1 MAVLVKAPT
10 EDLKASGIDQSG
22 CCALRTLKLQY
33 CGFSFKR
40 RVTHLTVIL
49 KRRHPLVGATMMGT
63 WTTFNT
69 PKIGDDWLYADT
81 MLLLTDGSVL
91 IHQRYLPPTDGS
103 GPGIDGR
110 VWMRLT
116 PDVNGNYDKGQRSK
130 LLFPMI
136 NQRQYFASGITIEGK
151 VYVVGGETSD
161 DKVHPDDSPLGEIFD
176 PLETNPKKAWS
187 PLKKPSEFD
196 YIQGDVPSS
205 GLKSGH
211 VLFGSI
217 TGPPRTADWDPSKK
231 DLGQD
236 KKDPKRKYGWKEVG
250 AGTKDAI
257 PDEETWTLLPDG
269 SVLTVEVSPSDGNL
283 GRNPAERYIPDEG
296 RWIPAGFTGVP
307 LVVGTIDCT
316 YTPAGKPAQNQS
328 VNVSEIGPALLLADG
343 RLFAIG
349 ATGHTAIF
357 TPSTNTWAAGPD
369 FGADTGGNSFTDPAG
384 STCSWTSPS
393 GLQGACDAPAV
404 LLPGGQVLCCAGNFH
419 VSTDDPPGTGNIYL
433 DPSSGNL
440 TIYNVP
446 TIFYEYDPALPQN
459 GLVPLPNQP
468 SMGGDNWVWMARLLL
483 LPNGQ
488 VLYSTGSNTLGLY
501 QPSPAELTPA
511 VPRPTITNF
520 CSADFPSTLTIG
532 TTFKLTG
539 QNLNGFSQAN
549 SYGDDA
555 QMATNFPLVRVKN
568 ASTQAVVYL
577 RTSNFTSLGVA
588 VAGPVTCDVAVSG
601 NGLTD
606 GTWELVVVANA
617 VPSLPVTV
625 EIAQRTA

>member
-1 MAVLVKAPT
+1 MT
-10 EDLKASGIDQSG
+10 
-22 CCALRTLKLQY
+22 
-33 CGFSFKR
+33 
-40 RVTHLTVIL
+40 
-49 KRRHPLVGATMMGT
+49 GT

-69 PKIGDDWLYADT
+69 PKIGDDSLYADT

-91 IHQRYLPPTDGS
+91 IHQRYLRPTSGS
-103 GPGIDGR
+103 GSGIDGR

-116 PDVNGNYDKGQRSK
+116 PDVNGNYDREQRSK
-130 LLFPMI
+130 VPFPMI
-136 NQRQYFASGITIEGK
+136 NQRQYFASGITTEGK

-161 DKVHPDDSPLGEIFD
+161 DKVNPDDSPLGEIFD
-176 PLETNPKKAWS
+176 PLETNPKHAWS
-187 PLKKPSEFD
+187 PIKKPSEFN
-196 YIQGDVPSS
+196 YIQGDVPCS
-205 GLKSGH
+205 GLKNGH

-217 TGPPRTADWDPSKK
+217 APPPALPRTADWDPSKK
-231 DLGQD
+231 DLAQD
-236 KKDPKRKYGWKEVG
+236 KKDPARKYGWKEVG

-283 GRNPAERYIPDEG
+283 GRNPAERYIPDEE

-316 YTPAGKPAQNQS
+316 YTPAGKSAQNQS

-369 FGADTGGNSFTDPAG
+369 FGANTSGNSFTDPAG
-384 STCSWTSPS
+384 NTCSWTSPS

-419 VSTDDPPGTGNIYL
+419 VSTDDPPGTGNIDL
-433 DPSSGNL
+433 DPSGNL

-468 SMGGDNWVWMARLLL
+468 SMGDNWVWMARLLL

-520 CSADFPSTLTIG
+520 GSADFPSTLTIG
-532 TTFKLTG
+532 KTFKLVG

-555 QMATNFPLVRVKN
+555 QMATNFPLVQITNPETKQV
-568 ASTQAVVYL
+568 AYL
-577 RTSNFTSLGVA
+577 RTHTFSSLGVA
-588 VAGPVTCDVAVSG
+588 VADRVSCGVDVPGTGVPP
-601 NGLTD
+601 
-606 GTWELVVVANA
+606 GTWTLVVIANA
-617 VPSLPVTV
+617 VASLPVTV
-625 EIAQRTA
+625 KIVSPTPEV